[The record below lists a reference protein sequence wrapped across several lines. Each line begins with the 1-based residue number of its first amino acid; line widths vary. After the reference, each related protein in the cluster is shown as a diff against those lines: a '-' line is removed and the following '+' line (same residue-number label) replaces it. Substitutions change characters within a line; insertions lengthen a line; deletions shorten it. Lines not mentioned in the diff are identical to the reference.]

1 MATRD
6 EMATS
11 FGAAAGAYD
20 EGRPDYPAEAV
31 AWLLE
36 PAGPRPRVADIGA
49 GTGKLTKVVATLGAD
64 VIAVDPDA
72 AMLARLRD
80 VLPGVQTLV
89 GAAETLILPDE
100 SLDAA
105 VLGQAWHW
113 VDPVAGSAEIG
124 RVLRPGGVL
133 GLIWNIRDES
143 VPWVARLT
151 AIMKG
156 SHAEQLLAGDGPVV
170 ASPFGPLE
178 TRTWRWQRP
187 VTRQT
192 LTAMVHS
199 RSYIIT
205 AGVSEDVERVLHP
218 VLPWV
223 HQVCGRISVLGNA
236 RASCA
241 LKYGFP
247 AVIVNSS
254 PTASSRRVGLP

>member
-80 VLPGVQTLV
+80 VLPGVQTLI

-187 VTRQT
+187 GD
-192 LTAMVHS
+192 A
-199 RSYIIT
+199 
-205 AGVSEDVERVLHP
+205 ADPDGDGAFPELH
-218 VLPWV
+218 
-223 HQVCGRISVLGNA
+223 HHGIRR
-236 RASCA
+236 RASA
-241 LKYGFP
+241 HRP
-247 AVIVNSS
+247 RDRRAV
-254 PTASSRRVGLP
+254 RRGRRGRRPERSAAVCHARVPGAEAVVAAT